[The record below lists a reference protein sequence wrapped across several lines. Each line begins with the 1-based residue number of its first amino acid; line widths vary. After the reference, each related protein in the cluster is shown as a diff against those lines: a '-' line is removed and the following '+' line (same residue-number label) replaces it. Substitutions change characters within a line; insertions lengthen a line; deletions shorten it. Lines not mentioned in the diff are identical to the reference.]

1 MGFWGCAGYGDT
13 AGPGAL
19 LWEGLACSQAPR
31 VSPAFLLKPVPLKI
45 NSKQNNNKK
54 PQLPICIPLTAVLAA
69 WPGCERTNSS
79 SPRLAAAQPPLTDLL
94 RLRGLGAHSRQHR
107 AGVRLPAARSRLP
120 PLHPPQPLLP
130 VASSL
135 LGSPSQLQDPP
146 SPCVQAARCREVQ
159 KRAAR
164 CREVQQCAASSP
176 SLPQHLLLL
185 RQPRL
190 LHRSSPVD
198 LINAN

>member
-1 MGFWGCAGYGDT
+1 MLVRGGT

-69 WPGCERTNSS
+69 WLGCERTNSS
-79 SPRLAAAQPPLTDLL
+79 SPRLAAAQPPLADLL

-107 AGVRLPAARSRLP
+107 AGVRLPAARSWLPPLHP

-135 LGSPSQLQDPP
+135 PGSPSQLQDPP
-146 SPCVQAARCREVQ
+146 SPCMQAVKCREMQ
-159 KRAAR
+159 RGAAT
-164 CREVQQCAASSP
+164 CSEQPQPAAAFAAPQTTSFTP
-176 SLPQHLLLL
+176 PKLPG
-185 RQPRL
+185 
-190 LHRSSPVD
+190 
-198 LINAN
+198 

>member
-1 MGFWGCAGYGDT
+1 MLVRGGT

-54 PQLPICIPLTAVLAA
+54 PSCPFVFPSQLCSQPGWGVNEQIPLPHA
-69 WPGCERTNSS
+69 
-79 SPRLAAAQPPLTDLL
+79 SPQSN
-94 RLRGLGAHSRQHR
+94 LRGLGAHSRQHQ

-130 VASSL
+130 AAASL

-159 KRAAR
+159 
-164 CREVQQCAASSP
+164 QCAASSP
-176 SLPQHLLLL
+176 SLPQRLLLL

>member
-69 WPGCERTNSS
+69 WLGCERTNSS
-79 SPRLAAAQPPLTDLL
+79 SPRLAAEQPPRARGSQPAAPSGRAAPSSSEPAASPPSSPTPAPCGFLL
-94 RLRGLGAHSRQHR
+94 AGEPLAAAGPSQPMR
-107 AGVRLPAARSRLP
+107 AGSEVQGGAETCSEVQGGAAMCSEQPQPAA
-120 PLHPPQPLLP
+120 
-130 VASSL
+130 AF
-135 LGSPSQLQDPP
+135 
-146 SPCVQAARCREVQ
+146 
-159 KRAAR
+159 
-164 CREVQQCAASSP
+164 AASQTT
-176 SLPQHLLLL
+176 SLTPPKL
-185 RQPRL
+185 PG
-190 LHRSSPVD
+190 
-198 LINAN
+198 